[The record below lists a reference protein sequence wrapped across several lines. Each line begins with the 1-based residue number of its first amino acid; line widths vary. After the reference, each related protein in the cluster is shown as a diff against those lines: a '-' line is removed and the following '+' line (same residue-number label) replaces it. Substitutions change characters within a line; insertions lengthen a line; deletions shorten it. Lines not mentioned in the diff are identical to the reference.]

1 MKMDYFLPKD
11 WKKEEKKLLD
21 ELIKKGEQFYIK
33 YEPKKP
39 KLRKIF

>member
-11 WKKEEKKLLD
+11 WKKDEKKLLD

-33 YEPKKP
+33 YKTKTPKFK
-39 KLRKIF
+39 